1 MQSPQVQLASHS
13 AQETVDR
20 HHVDHLVACAIPNTH
35 QKRLTPNS
43 ACIIA
48 YYTVKHGNHGDNRVI
63 TGALSDALTT
73 LGFHAPRP
81 ICGRPFLMHHD
92 HPAHRDAPL
101 PICGYHIP
109 MHHDHPAHRDAPIPI
124 RGYPQICRAL
134 QRPPLFTFHF
144 SPNHFSLPKK
154 MVYSSHKHITSN
166 DGYRR
171 VRCTITDTEGANRA
185 LPTPDESLRSTKR
198 YSDDPLESLTAPT
211 EQPATRR
218 ATLRSTD
225 RVTWHLT
232 HSCVMERRHLVRCV
246 LSQAPLPIRCCS
258 TASQVE
264 FFVFCGK

>member
-1 MQSPQVQLASHS
+1 MRPYQSVGATSGASQSSDASRCAHTNPW
-13 AQETVDR
+13 APHPA
-20 HHVDHLVACAIPNTH
+20 HHVHQTH
-35 QKRLTPNS
+35 RDASLP
-43 ACIIA
+43 I
-48 YYTVKHGNHGDNRVI
+48 HGW
-63 TGALSDALTT
+63 
-73 LGFHAPRP
+73 
-81 ICGRPFLMHHD
+81 PF
-92 HPAHRDAPL
+92 PAHRDAS
-101 PICGYHIP
+101 
-109 MHHDHPAHRDAPIPI
+109 IPI
-124 RGYPQICRAL
+124 RGYPQICRAPN
-134 QRPPLFTFHF
+134 RPSLFTFHLTTFHSTTFHF
-144 SPNHFSLPKK
+144 SLNHFSLPKK

-246 LSQAPLPIRCCS
+246 LFKRHSPYDVAPLRRRWSFLFC
-258 TASQVE
+258 
-264 FFVFCGK
+264 CGK